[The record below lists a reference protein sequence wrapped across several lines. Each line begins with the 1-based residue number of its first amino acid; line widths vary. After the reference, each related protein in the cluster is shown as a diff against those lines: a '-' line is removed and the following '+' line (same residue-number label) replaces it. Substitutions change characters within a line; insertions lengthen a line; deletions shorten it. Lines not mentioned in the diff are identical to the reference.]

1 MEVKNTVQAI
11 GLCRCHAGKIPGHH
25 LSALRQQ
32 GILAL
37 AQATPRVAVRA
48 APSYRPFR
56 CRACLKRYI
65 VAKPWAWTAIVGVVA
80 FAVGIGLLAHFGKL
94 TLPDSLSVTAA
105 PAPVPPPAPKV
116 EAPPPPPPVPQ
127 TPDSLLFRLNLN
139 VPPSGNAKAK

>member
-1 MEVKNTVQAI
+1 MQ
-11 GLCRCHAGKIPGHH
+11 GKSP
-25 LSALRQQ
+25 
-32 GILAL
+32 
-37 AQATPRVAVRA
+37 ATICPHCGSREFW
-48 APSYRPFR
+48 PSRKRLPESLFGPLLPYRPFR

-139 VPPSGNAKAK
+139 VPPSGSYNFV